1 MRFAFIDWICEYRE
15 LCVIVHVFF
24 LWSFMV
30 SFFVHCAFSFRLPL
44 SSTSIIL
51 TLFTSVFSYVMMTH
65 SCPGATGQA
74 LQVRLV
80 TPFIPPVGFDPGFLG

>member
-1 MRFAFIDWICEYRE
+1 MRFAFIDWIYEYHK

-30 SFFVHCAFSFRLPL
+30 SFFVHCVPL
-44 SSTSIIL
+44 SSASIIS
-51 TLFTSVFSYVMMTH
+51 TLFVYVFSYVMMTR

-74 LQVRLV
+74 YHTLHSTCRL
-80 TPFIPPVGFDPGFLG
+80 